1 VSASCPVEQDVEQKM
16 KPATMPHI
24 PLKDTCTPMLEE
36 VRALPLRAAH
46 PGRIRS
52 TLPSP
57 SPLRAGR

>member
-1 VSASCPVEQDVEQKM
+1 VEQDVEQKM